1 MVRAPRPRAARA
13 VKHLCWLLVPFRV
26 LALVLV
32 TTAMWGIYAAGRLFV
47 RNPVSRVRWRNR
59 MIRRWGRLCLPVMG
73 VSVRVEGPLPTGCLL
88 VSNHLGYLDIPVLA
102 SQVPTIFVSKAEVA
116 SWPLMGPVAR
126 SAGTVF
132 VRREQKR
139 NLVETS
145 QRIAEELELGSSVVL
160 FPEGT
165 SSGGEQV
172 LPFRASLLDPAAR
185 GGLPVAYAALRYLSP
200 QGFPP
205 ASEAICWWRDMPFGS
220 HVLGL
225 LRLPR
230 IRAEIRFGAEPL
242 VGRDRKEL
250 AQRLWEA
257 TTAQFKPSA

>member
-1 MVRAPRPRAARA
+1 MRDPAPVPAPTVQA
-13 VKHLCWLLVPFRV
+13 LTWLLVPFRV
-26 LALVLV
+26 LGLVLV
-32 TTAMWGIYAAGRLFV
+32 TSGMWALFV
-47 RNPVSRVRWRNR
+47 LRRSVLRDHRARVAWRNR

-73 VSVRVEGPLPTGCLL
+73 VRVRVEGTPPSGCLL
-88 VSNHLGYLDIPVLA
+88 VCNHLGYLDIPVLA

-116 SWPLMGPVAR
+116 NWPLMGPVAR

-139 NLVETS
+139 QLVETAA
-145 QRIAEELELGSSVVL
+145 RIAEELELGSSVVL

-200 QGFPP
+200 KGFPP

-225 LRLPR
+225 LRLPT
-230 IRAEIRFGAEPL
+230 IRAEIRFGADPL
-242 VGRDRKEL
+242 VGRDRKDL

-257 TTAQFKPSA
+257 IRAQFKPSV

>member
-1 MVRAPRPRAARA
+1 M
-13 VKHLCWLLVPFRV
+13 KTLCWLLVPLR
-26 LALVLV
+26 LATLFVV
-32 TTAMWGIYAAGRLFV
+32 TFALWCWYAAGRLI
-47 RNPVSRVRWRNR
+47 RPAAADRAHWRNR
-59 MIRRWGRLCLPVMG
+59 MIRVWGRASLPIMG
-73 VSVRVEGPLPTGCLL
+73 VSVRVEGTPPVGCLL
-88 VSNHLGYLDIPVLA
+88 VCNHLGYLDIPVLA

-116 SWPLMGPVAR
+116 HWPLVGALAR

-132 VRREQKR
+132 VQREQKR
-139 NLVETS
+139 TLVETS
-145 QRIAEELELGSSVVL
+145 KHIAEELELGSSVVL

-200 QGFPP
+200 PGFPP
-205 ASEAICWWRDMPFGS
+205 ASDVVCWWRDMPFGS
-220 HVLGL
+220 HILGL

-230 IRAEIRFGAEPL
+230 IRAEITFGAEPL
-242 VGRDRKEL
+242 VGRDRKDL

-257 TTAQFKPSA
+257 TRAHFKPSV

>member
-1 MVRAPRPRAARA
+1 MKV
-13 VKHLCWLLVPFRV
+13 LSWLLVPIRA

-32 TTAMWGIYAAGRLFV
+32 TGVFWAVYALRRAALRDPLA
-47 RNPVSRVRWRNR
+47 RVRWRNR
-59 MIRRWGRLCLPVMG
+59 MTQCWARACLG
-73 VSVRVEGPLPTGCLL
+73 VLGVRVRVEGTPPTGCLL

-116 SWPLMGPVAR
+116 NWPLMGSVAR
-126 SAGTVF
+126 SGGTIF

-139 NLVETS
+139 QLVETAT
-145 QRIAEELELGSSVVL
+145 RIAEELQLGSSVVL

-200 QGFPP
+200 KGFPP

-225 LRLPR
+225 LRLPT
-230 IRAEIRFGAEPL
+230 IRAEIRFGADPL
-242 VGRDRKEL
+242 VGRDRKDL

-257 TTAQFKPSA
+257 IRAQFEPSV